1 MRRVEMSVEVELSE
15 VPDVIEKMRE
25 VIQALEYPAYA
36 LGVFDDEGDAP
47 PIVAESSHPA
57 GRVAI
62 DRVASAVGIDTDPA
76 EVFTYPPIG
85 ALVEING
92 FEFIVYSADL
102 DGRVTLVRRDDLDD
116 DFLAPPERL

>member
-1 MRRVEMSVEVELSE
+1 MSVEVELSE

-25 VIQALEYPAYA
+25 VIRALDYPAYKV
-36 LGVFDDEGDAP
+36 GVYDDEGGAS
-47 PIVAESSHPA
+47 PIVVGPSYP
-57 GRVAI
+57 I
-62 DRVASAVGIDTDPA
+62 DRVASAVGIDTDPDDESLP

-92 FEFIVYSADL
+92 FDFVVYSADL

-116 DFLAPPERL
+116 DFLAPPEGCQ